1 MLQGTSPAISGT
13 SKAIALKNAS
23 ARALI
28 KTFLDDSLKQAYAKW
43 VKEVKDKSPHKA
55 SWRLGQAE
63 VKLDSVV
70 STDNKINHEFS
81 TYLSCVQ
88 NQKASIYMHINKES
102 NLT

>member
-1 MLQGTSPAISGT
+1 
-13 SKAIALKNAS
+13 
-23 ARALI
+23 
-28 KTFLDDSLKQAYAKW
+28 
-43 VKEVKDKSPHKA
+43 
-55 SWRLGQAE
+55 